1 MTVIIKIML
10 INADNCAEPTKN
22 KEENEMI
29 PAHL

>member
-10 INADNCAEPTKN
+10 INADNYAEPTKN

-29 PAHL
+29 PVHL